1 VFKRLVRLERSLE
14 KELELD
20 IANLK
25 PRGTEII
32 PLFQDYGLAR
42 PEGGPRRIRTHL
54 PDRVIL
60 LQALTLQM
68 AYPLPPEKLD
78 LEEAVKELYKTLED
92 RLANRGRL
100 YYAGAKVCW
109 DGAQENFAHPE
120 KSRAEDLGSPVP
132 PRARLLPLRRKDSG
146 SDPRAGA
153 LGNTHELK
161 GMGAAFPAAPLFRM
175 ADASLR
181 EDP

>member
-42 PEGGPRRIRTHL
+42 PEGGARRIRTHL

-109 DGAQENFAHPE
+109 
-120 KSRAEDLGSPVP
+120 
-132 PRARLLPLRRKDSG
+132 
-146 SDPRAGA
+146 
-153 LGNTHELK
+153 TELK
-161 GMGAAFPAAPLFRM
+161 KISLTPRNLARRTWDLLCRRAPDFSRYAGKILVQIRVQVLLGTPM
-175 ADASLR
+175 N
-181 EDP
+181 

>member
-78 LEEAVKELYKTLED
+78 LEEAVKELYKTLEGRCGQ
-92 RLANRGRL
+92 RLADATAKASPTRKGIARG
-100 YYAGAKVCW
+100 
-109 DGAQENFAHPE
+109 P
-120 KSRAEDLGSPVP
+120 LGSPKP
-132 PRARLLPLRRKDSG
+132 SG
-146 SDPRAGA
+146 LSG
-153 LGNTHELK
+153 G
-161 GMGAAFPAAPLFRM
+161 
-175 ADASLR
+175 
-181 EDP
+181 